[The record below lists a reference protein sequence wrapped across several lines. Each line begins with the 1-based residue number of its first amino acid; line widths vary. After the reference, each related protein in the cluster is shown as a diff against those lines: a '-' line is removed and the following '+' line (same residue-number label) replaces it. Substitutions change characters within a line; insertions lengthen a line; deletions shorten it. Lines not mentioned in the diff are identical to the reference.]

1 MTLLLIIF
9 AGLLIRLININQ
21 SLWLDEAT
29 TAIVAKMPLY
39 DFFTKFMPADFHPP
53 LYYVVIHFWSL
64 VAGYSEVALRIPSV
78 IFGGLTIYLVYLISK
93 ELKFKNIFLASL
105 YLATSGLHIYYSQ
118 EARMYSLATFLVS
131 LIVYLFIKKKWVL
144 FSIGLVALFLSDYLA
159 ILILPSLIF
168 YAVLERKNLKNI
180 LLSCLPL
187 FLTFLLWF
195 PTFSKQLM
203 SGIVLKTSHSSWWNL
218 LGPVTL
224 KNIGLIPTK
233 FIIGRVSIDNK
244 LLYAVLI
251 IILLVIFGYLISKAK
266 NKMIWSWFGVSLVL
280 GITLSFF
287 IPTLTYFRY
296 LFILPAFYLLLAEGQ
311 NIVLTGKLQVLSVV
325 IILFVNILTSGVYLF
340 NPRFHRENWRE
351 AARQIE
357 TKKII
362 FPSNS
367 QKEALIYYSEA
378 GIHGKGNQIIT
389 IDQLSQSDK
398 EVYLSRYVWEI
409 FDPSDI
415 TRLRLLDM
423 GYNKTS
429 EVNYNGVVIQKY
441 ENSN

>member
-9 AGLLIRLININQ
+9 AGLLIRIVNINQ

-53 LYYVVIHFWSL
+53 LYYVIIHFWSL
-64 VAGYSEVALRIPSV
+64 IVGYSEVALRIPSV

-93 ELKFKNIFLASL
+93 ELKFKNVFLASL

-131 LIVYLFIKKKWVL
+131 FIVYLFIKKKWVL

-168 YAVLERKNLKNI
+168 YAILERKNLKNI

-195 PTFSKQLM
+195 STFSKQLL
-203 SGIVLKTSHSSWWNL
+203 SGIALKTGHAGWWNL

-251 IILLVIFGYLISKAK
+251 IVLLGFFGYLISKAK
-266 NKMIWSWFGVSLVL
+266 NKLIWSWFGVSLVL
-280 GITLSFF
+280 GIILSFF

-296 LFILPAFYLLLAEGQ
+296 LFILPAFYLLLAEAQ
-311 NIVLTGKLQVLSVV
+311 DKALTGKLQVLSIV
-325 IILFVNILTSGVYLF
+325 IILIVNVVTSGIYLL
-340 NPRFHRENWRE
+340 NPKFHRENWRE

-367 QKEALIYYSEA
+367 QKEALIYY
-378 GIHGKGNQIIT
+378 GKGNQIIT
-389 IDQLSQSDK
+389 IDQLSKSDK

-423 GYNKTS
+423 GYNKTL
-429 EVNYNGVVIQKY
+429 EGNYNGVVIQEY